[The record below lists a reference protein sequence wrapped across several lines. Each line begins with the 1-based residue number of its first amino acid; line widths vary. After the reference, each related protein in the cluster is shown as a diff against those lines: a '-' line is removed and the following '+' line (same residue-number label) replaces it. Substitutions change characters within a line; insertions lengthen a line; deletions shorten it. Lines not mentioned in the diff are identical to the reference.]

1 MNKNLERR
9 KSERIEHKS
18 ALLHS
23 TDPPDFFYHG
33 TMHNYSKGGLY
44 FESDQDLLAGNVI
57 SISIKEPPA
66 EFMKQSDQY
75 FDVRI
80 MWCRVLQ
87 GTSYQV
93 GYGAMLI

>member
-1 MNKNLERR
+1 MNKNMERR

-23 TDPPDFFYHG
+23 TAPPDFFYHG
-33 TMHNYSKGGLY
+33 TMYNYSTGGLY
-44 FESDQDLLAGNVI
+44 FESDQDLLSGNEI

-66 EFMKQSDQY
+66 EFMRPSDQY